1 MNRGQFIKTCV
12 QSGYASK
19 HAAEHYAD
27 ETGKS
32 ELADSDIVELYHTS
46 MRWSGCAADKGLRF
60 VYGAN
65 GKTTAYSNGVS
76 GNSGSRQDWG
86 I

>member
-1 MNRGQFIKTCV
+1 MNREEFIKTCV

-27 ETGKS
+27 ESGKS
-32 ELADSDIVELYHTS
+32 EFTDSDIVELYHTS
-46 MRWSGCAADKGLRF
+46 MHWEGCASDKGLRF

-65 GKTTAYSNGVS
+65 GKTTAMSNGIM
-76 GNSGSRQDWG
+76 GNSNSHTDWN
-86 I
+86 